1 MDIIAIANNV
11 TRLWPVPESYSKVV
25 PGQGQ
30 PGSFWEDRQ
39 DRRHC
44 GIDIYALHGAQVIAM
59 ESGSVLDS
67 GVFTEKSIVHY
78 WHKTYFVTIKSF
90 HGLIYKYA
98 ELDIVFVKKGEIV
111 STGDKIGR
119 VGTVLNQ
126 NVVGENDPPYIQDLK
141 RDNHTSMLHLEL
153 YQNLPVEYENCL
165 GGNMFNNFKPPNL
178 LNPFEILQQTIIEKV
193 QA

>member
-59 ESGSVLDS
+59 ESGSVLDT

-78 WHKTYFVTIKSF
+78 WHKTYFVTIKSSN
-90 HGLIYKYA
+90 GLIYKYA
-98 ELDIVFVKKGEIV
+98 ELENLFSKKGEMV
-111 STGDKIGR
+111 SSGDVIGR
-119 VGTVLNQ
+119 VGTVLNIAA
-126 NVVGENDPPYIQDLK
+126 VSEKDPPYIQALK
-141 RDNHTSMLHLEL
+141 RGCHNSMLHLEM
-153 YQNLPVEYENCL
+153 YQNLPVEYENYL
-165 GGNMFNNFKPPNL
+165 GGNLFNEFKPPNL
-178 LNPFEILQQTIIEKV
+178 LNPIELFQQTLTEKV
-193 QA
+193 